1 MDSSVRTLIHSATLA
16 DAGELQPD
24 SWVLLAA
31 GGVVASGTGD
41 SWNDL
46 VERGTTIIDAEELAG
61 HGALLAPGFVDI
73 HGHGGAGRSFDD
85 GAEAIIEARDMHRMH
100 GTTRA
105 VVSLVTA
112 DLDALLQRTATV
124 AECMTERTDI
134 LGVHLEG
141 PFLDPGHKG
150 AHEETLLRNPVAD
163 AIKRVIAESNGVVRQ
178 ITIAPELPGGIEAI
192 RDLVAGDIVAAIG
205 HTNTDA
211 DTTRDACDAGATV
224 ITHAFNAMPGIHHRA
239 PGPLVAAVADPRVY
253 LELIADGVHV
263 DLDLIRMIFASAP
276 GRVVLVTDA
285 MAAAGSGDGSYVL
298 GNLAVTVTDGVARL
312 THGDSIAG
320 STLTQ
325 DVALRNVVSVGVP
338 VAAAIDALTR
348 IPAEAIGVADRFGRV
363 RPGFAADAVL
373 LDRDLNVRA
382 VWADSVRI

>member
-1 MDSSVRTLIHSATLA
+1 MGSSVRTLIHSATLA

-24 SWVLLAA
+24 SWVLLATE
-31 GGVVASGTGD
+31 GVVASGTGD
-41 SWNDL
+41 SWGDL
-46 VERGTTIIDAEELAG
+46 VERGTTVIDAQELAG
-61 HGALLAPGFVDI
+61 SGALLTPGFIDI
-73 HGHGGAGRSFDD
+73 HGHGGAGHAFDD
-85 GAEAIIEARDMHRMH
+85 GEAAIRQARDMHQMH

-112 DLDALLQRTATV
+112 DLDTLMRRTAAV
-124 AECMTERTDI
+124 AACMTDRTDI

-141 PFLDPGHKG
+141 PFLDRGHKG
-150 AHEETLLRNPVAD
+150 AHEESLLRDPAEG
-163 AIKRVIAESNGVVRQ
+163 AIARVIAEAGGVVRQ
-178 ITIAPELPGGIEAI
+178 ITMAPELPGAIEAI
-192 RDLVAGDIVAAIG
+192 RELVAHDIAVAVG
-205 HTNTDA
+205 HTNADA
-211 DTTRDACDAGATV
+211 DTTRDACDAGATI

-239 PGPLVAAVADPRVY
+239 PGPVVAAVADPRVY

-312 THGDSIAG
+312 DDGGAIAG

-325 DVALRNVVSVGVP
+325 DVALRNVVSVGVA
-338 VAAAIDALTR
+338 VATAVDALTR
-348 IPAEAIGVADRFGRV
+348 VAAEAIGVADRFGRV

-382 VWADSVRI
+382 VWADAVRV

>member
-16 DAGELQPD
+16 DAGDLQPD

-31 GGVVASGTGD
+31 DGVVASGTGD

-46 VERGTTIIDAEELAG
+46 VERGTTVIDAQELAG
-61 HGALLAPGFVDI
+61 NGALLAPGFIDI
-73 HGHGGAGRSFDD
+73 HGHGGAGHSFDD
-85 GAEAIIEARDMHRMH
+85 GSAAIKAARDMHRMH

-105 VVSLVTA
+105 VISLVTA
-112 DLDALLQRTATV
+112 DLDTLLQRTASV
-124 AECMTERTDI
+124 AACMTERSDI

-150 AHEETLLRNPVAD
+150 AHEESLLREPIPA
-163 AIKRVIAESNGVVRQ
+163 AIERLIAETNGVIRQ
-178 ITIAPELPGGIEAI
+178 ITIAPELPGGLDAI
-192 RDLVAGDIVAAIG
+192 RALVSNDIVAAIG
-205 HTNTDA
+205 HTNADA
-211 DTTRDACDAGATV
+211 DVTRDACDAGATV

-239 PGPLVAAVADPRVY
+239 PGPVVAAVADPRMY
-253 LELIADGVHV
+253 LELIADGIHV

-285 MAAAGSGDGSYVL
+285 MAAAGSGDGDYVL

-312 THGDSIAG
+312 THGNSIAG

-338 VAAAIDALTR
+338 VATAIDALTR
-348 IPAEAIGVADRFGRV
+348 VAAEAIGVADRYGRV
-363 RPGFAADAVL
+363 RPGYAADAVL

-382 VWADSVRI
+382 VWADATRV

>member
-1 MDSSVRTLIHSATLA
+1 M
-16 DAGELQPD
+16 QPD

-31 GGVVASGTGD
+31 DGVVASGTGD

-46 VERGTTIIDAEELAG
+46 VERGTTVIDAQELAG
-61 HGALLAPGFVDI
+61 NGALLAPGFIDI
-73 HGHGGAGRSFDD
+73 HGHGGAGHSFDD
-85 GAEAIIEARDMHRMH
+85 GSAAIKAARDMHRMH

-105 VVSLVTA
+105 VISLVTA
-112 DLDALLQRTATV
+112 DLDTLLQRTASV
-124 AECMTERTDI
+124 AACMTERSDI

-150 AHEETLLRNPVAD
+150 AHEESLLREPIPA
-163 AIKRVIAESNGVVRQ
+163 AIERLIAETNGVIRQ
-178 ITIAPELPGGIEAI
+178 ITIAPELPGGLDAI
-192 RDLVAGDIVAAIG
+192 RALVSNDIVAAIG
-205 HTNTDA
+205 HTNADA
-211 DTTRDACDAGATV
+211 DVTRDACDAGATV

-239 PGPLVAAVADPRVY
+239 PGPVVAAVADPRMY
-253 LELIADGVHV
+253 LELIADGIHV

-285 MAAAGSGDGSYVL
+285 MAAAGSGDGDYVL

-312 THGDSIAG
+312 THGNSIAG

-338 VAAAIDALTR
+338 VATAIDALTR
-348 IPAEAIGVADRFGRV
+348 VAAEAIGVADRYGRV
-363 RPGFAADAVL
+363 RPGYAADAVL

-382 VWADSVRI
+382 VWADATRV

>member
-16 DAGELQPD
+16 DAGDLQPD

-31 GGVVASGTGD
+31 DGVVASGTGD

-46 VERGTTIIDAEELAG
+46 VERGTTVIDAQELAG
-61 HGALLAPGFVDI
+61 NGALLAPGFIDI
-73 HGHGGAGRSFDD
+73 HGHGGAGHSFDD
-85 GAEAIIEARDMHRMH
+85 GSAAIKAARDMHRMH

-105 VVSLVTA
+105 VISLVTA
-112 DLDALLQRTATV
+112 DLDTLLQRTASV
-124 AECMTERTDI
+124 AACMTERSDI

-150 AHEETLLRNPVAD
+150 AHEESLLREPIPA
-163 AIKRVIAESNGVVRQ
+163 AIERLIAETNGVVRQ
-178 ITIAPELPGGIEAI
+178 ITIAPELPGGLDAI
-192 RDLVAGDIVAAIG
+192 RALVSNDIVAAIG
-205 HTNTDA
+205 HTNADA
-211 DTTRDACDAGATV
+211 DVTRDACDAGATV

-239 PGPLVAAVADPRVY
+239 PGPVVAAVADPRMY
-253 LELIADGVHV
+253 LELIADGIHV

-285 MAAAGSGDGSYVL
+285 MAAAGSGDGDYVL

-312 THGDSIAG
+312 THGNSIAG

-338 VAAAIDALTR
+338 VATAIDALTR
-348 IPAEAIGVADRFGRV
+348 VAAEAIGVADHFGRV
-363 RPGFAADAVL
+363 RPGYAADAVL

-382 VWADSVRI
+382 VWADATRV